1 MRLAIVTFGTEG
13 DARPLAALGHAL
25 ARAGHGVLLLGEART
40 LGTARALGLPVATLS
55 GDIRQL
61 FAGHGAHGGRRIA
74 KAMLALMNAHAAAWM
89 REVQPAAQGCDAL
102 VVSGLASFAGFSVA
116 ERLGVPA
123 IGAGMFPLT
132 PTREFASP
140 LLPPRWIPAWLNR
153 ASMAMTNQMLWRG
166 CRQALNR
173 ARAEVLALPRRD
185 ALWTDHAM
193 LYGISPTL
201 LPRPADWPANAT
213 LCGQWVPP
221 LARSYTPPPALAEFL
236 AAGDAPIY
244 AGFGSMT
251 GIDMPTLLAAF
262 VKALD
267 GRRAVFWPGWNGMGE
282 ARLPRNVHCI
292 EATPHAW
299 LFPRMAAI
307 IHHGGSGTT
316 HSAARAG
323 KPSIVMPFAGDQGF
337 WAERLYRLGIAP
349 AAVSA
354 AHPSAR
360 RLAAALDFAGRS
372 AVVARAA
379 EVGRAIAQ
387 EDGLATAVATL
398 DRLLHP
404 LDAARRSPSCG
415 RG

>member
-1 MRLAIVTFGTEG
+1 MRLVIVTFGTEG

-25 ARAGHGVLLLGEART
+25 VQHGHAVLLTGEART
-40 LGTARALGLPVATLS
+40 LDTARALGVPAAALS

-61 FAGHGAHGGRRIA
+61 FATAGAHGGRRIA
-74 KAMLALMNAHAAAWM
+74 KAMLALMNTHAAAWL
-89 REVQPAAQGCDAL
+89 REVQAAAQGCDAV
-102 VVSGLASFAGFSVA
+102 VVSGLASFAGLSVA
-116 ERLGVPA
+116 ERLGIPA

-132 PTREFASP
+132 PTREFPSP
-140 LLPPRWIPAWLNR
+140 LLPPRWMPAWFNR

-166 CRQALNR
+166 CRQALNH
-173 ARAEVLALPRRD
+173 ARAEVLGLSPRR
-185 ALWTDHAM
+185 ALWTEHAM

-221 LARSYTPPPALAEFL
+221 LAGGYSPPPALAEFL

-251 GIDMPTLLAAF
+251 GIDMPAMLAAF

-267 GRRAVFWPGWNGMGE
+267 GRRVVFWPGWNGIGGV
-282 ARLPRNVHCI
+282 RLPGNVHCI
-292 EATPHAW
+292 EATPHDW

-307 IHHGGSGTT
+307 VHHGGSGTT

-323 KPSIVMPFAGDQGF
+323 KPSIVMPFAGDQPF

-349 AAVSA
+349 PAVPT
-354 AHPSAR
+354 AHPDAR
-360 RLAAALDFAGRS
+360 RLAAAFDFARRGD
-372 AVVARAA
+372 VIARAA
-379 EVGRAIAQ
+379 EVGRAMAR
-387 EDGLATAVATL
+387 EDGLATAVARI
-398 DRLLHP
+398 DELLHSP
-404 LDAARRSPSCG
+404 AAARRAPS
-415 RG
+415 